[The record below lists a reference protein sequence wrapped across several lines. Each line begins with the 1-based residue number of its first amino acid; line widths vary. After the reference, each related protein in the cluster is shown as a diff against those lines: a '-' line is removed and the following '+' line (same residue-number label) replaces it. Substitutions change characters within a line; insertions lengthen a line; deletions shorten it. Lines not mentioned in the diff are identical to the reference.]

1 MQVRIKKDR
10 VEIDGYVN
18 AVERDSK
25 ILRDRVLGKFI
36 ERIRKGAF
44 RRALERNKDV
54 HVLLNHNWERD
65 LGSTAA
71 GNLELHE
78 DAIGLHARATI
89 TDAEVIEN
97 ARNGDLVGWS
107 FGFDDVPDGVEKTEV
122 DGITHRAVKDLKLY
136 EVSILNRAKSP
147 AYEGT
152 LIMARDDE
160 PVFIG
165 DTLEQSVEYIREDKT
180 ETEAE
185 PIDYSA
191 FENIISEMKGET
203 K

>member
-54 HVLLNHNWERD
+54 HVLLNHQWDRD

-107 FGFDDVPDGVEKTEV
+107 FGFDDVPDGVEKTEI
-122 DGITHRAVKDLKLY
+122 DGITHRSVKDLKLY
-136 EVSILNRAKSP
+136 EVSILNRSKSP

-165 DTLEQSVEYIREDKT
+165 DTLEQSVEYIREDEQ